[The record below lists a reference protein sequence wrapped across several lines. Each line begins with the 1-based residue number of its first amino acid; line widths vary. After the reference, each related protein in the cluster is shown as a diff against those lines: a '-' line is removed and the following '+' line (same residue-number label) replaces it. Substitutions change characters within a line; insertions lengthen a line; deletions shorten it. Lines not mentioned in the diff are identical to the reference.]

1 MNLDWTFL
9 ITQTENTASLA
20 NVDVGT
26 LIWSAGPVV
35 KLVLIILVVMSI
47 VSWSI
52 IFSKWILLKSAKQK
66 SERFLNLYRAS
77 GNFGNLYTSTRHIG
91 GPTAELFRAG
101 YSEIIRI
108 RKARNANNRGDQ
120 ESDNPD
126 DVLAEL
132 GVVDL
137 VERELKRSM
146 STEASKL
153 EGSLIFLAT
162 TGSTAPF
169 IGLFG
174 TVWGIMT
181 SFIGL
186 AGGEGVPS
194 LQVVAPGIAEAL
206 IATAIGLAAAIPA
219 AVAYNYF
226 ISKVRRIDV
235 EMENFAAEFLNVVER
250 YLKKA

>member
-9 ITQTENTASLA
+9 ITQTENTTAIA
-20 NVDVGT
+20 DVDVGS

-52 IFSKWILLKSAKQK
+52 IFSKWIMLKSASRK

-91 GPTAELFRAG
+91 GPIAELFRAG
-101 YSEIIRI
+101 YSEIIKI
-108 RKARNANNRGDQ
+108 RKARNANKTEQQAQSHD
-120 ESDNPD
+120 E
-126 DVLAEL
+126 VLAEL

-146 STEASKL
+146 STEVSKL
-153 EGSLIFLAT
+153 ERSLIFLAT

-186 AGGEGVPS
+186 AGGQGVPS
-194 LQVVAPGIAEAL
+194 LEVVAPGIAEAL

-226 ISKVRRIDV
+226 ISKVKRIDV